1 MTKYTMH
8 LLLFFGFLGN
18 AQEHKMVSE
27 ELKGN
32 VKSIEIFIVS
42 ENDKKTQLEVKNFD
56 NKGRILTYK
65 TFYNGRLNLNER
77 RTYQNNTITTE
88 LCDNKKAIVL
98 VGPRQVGKTTL
109 IHNLVEGKKTLFLN
123 GDDPQTRLQFSNATF
138 QFLLQVVSDYD
149 VIVIDEAQRIEN
161 IGLTVKML
169 IDAKLNKQ
177 FILTG
182 SSSLDLGNQI
192 NEPLTGRKW
201 EHQLYPLSWTEIKN
215 HYTFANAYARLEE
228 FLIYGMYPEV
238 VIETKKQKILLQ
250 LSGSYLYQD
259 ILELANIKKP
269 DLLMK
274 LLNALALQLGSE
286 VSYNEL
292 AKILGV
298 DRMTIITY
306 IDLLEKVYVIFR
318 LHPFSSN
325 QRNEITSKPKIYFYD
340 NGIRNAIIGQF
351 NPLQNRQD
359 VGALFENF
367 FISEKMKQNAYSGFY
382 GKTHYWRNTQQAEI
396 DFIEINEGEISAFE
410 IKYNPNKK
418 VHFTKSFTEK
428 YFPKNTFV
436 VNGEN
441 FWEYL

>member
-1 MTKYTMH
+1 MIPR
-8 LLLFFGFLGN
+8 LLTPTL
-18 AQEHKMVSE
+18 
-27 ELKGN
+27 
-32 VKSIEIFIVS
+32 
-42 ENDKKTQLEVKNFD
+42 LED
-56 NKGRILTYK
+56 
-65 TFYNGRLNLNER
+65 
-77 RTYQNNTITTE
+77 
-88 LCDNKKAIVL
+88 CDNKKAIVL

-109 IHNLVEGKKTLFLN
+109 IHKLVEGKKVLFLN
-123 GDDPQTRLQFSNATF
+123 GDDPQTRLQFADASF
-138 QFLLQVVSDYD
+138 QFLLQVVADYE

-201 EHQLYPLSWTEIKN
+201 EHQLYPLSWSEVKN
-215 HYTFANAYARLEE
+215 HYTFATAFARLEE

-238 VIETKKQKILLQ
+238 VTETKKQKILLQ
-250 LSGSYLYQD
+250 LSSSYLYQD
-259 ILELANIKKP
+259 ILELVNIKKP

-298 DRMTIITY
+298 DRTTIINY

-351 NPLQNRQD
+351 NPLQNRLD
-359 VGALFENF
+359 KGALFENF
-367 FISEKMKQNAYSGFY
+367 FISEKMKQLGYARFY

-396 DFIEINEGEISAFE
+396 DFIELNEGEISAYE
-410 IKYNPNKK
+410 IKFSSQKK

-428 YFPKNTFV
+428 YHPKYTHI
-436 VNGEN
+436 VNSDN

>member
-1 MTKYTMH
+1 MIT
-8 LLLFFGFLGN
+8 
-18 AQEHKMVSE
+18 
-27 ELKGN
+27 
-32 VKSIEIFIVS
+32 
-42 ENDKKTQLEVKNFD
+42 
-56 NKGRILTYK
+56 R
-65 TFYNGRLNLNER
+65 
-77 RTYQNNTITTE
+77 TITQNVVAD
-88 LCDNKKAIVL
+88 CDNKKAIV
-98 VGPRQVGKTTL
+98 VIGPRQVGKTTL
-109 IHNLVEGKKTLFLN
+109 IQKIVEGKKTLFLN
-123 GDDPQTRLQFSNATF
+123 GDDPQTRLQLATANF
-138 QFLLQVVSDYD
+138 QFLLQLVMDYD
-149 VIVIDEAQRIEN
+149 TIVIDEAQRIEN
-161 IGLTVKML
+161 IGVAVKML
-169 IDAKLNKQ
+169 VDAKLDKQ

-201 EHQLYPLSWTEIKN
+201 EHQLFPLSWNEVKN

-238 VIETKKQKILLQ
+238 VTETNKQKRLLQ

-259 ILELANIKKP
+259 ILELVNIKKP

-274 LLNALALQLGSE
+274 LLNALALQLGGE

-298 DRMTIITY
+298 DRMTVINY

-318 LHPFSSN
+318 LHPFSTN
-325 QRNEITSKPKIYFYD
+325 QRNEITAKPKIYFYD

-351 NPLQNRQD
+351 NPLQSRQD

-367 FISEKMKQNAYSGFY
+367 FISEKMKQLNYNGFY

-396 DFIEINEGEISAFE
+396 DFIEINEGEILAYE

-418 VHFTKSFTEK
+418 VNFTKSFTEK
-428 YFPKNTFV
+428 YHPKETLV
-436 VNGEN
+436 VNKDN
-441 FWEYL
+441 FWEYLQ

>member
-1 MTKYTMH
+1 
-8 LLLFFGFLGN
+8 
-18 AQEHKMVSE
+18 MVIIIIYYIC
-27 ELKGN
+27 N
-32 VKSIEIFIVS
+32 MI
-42 ENDKKTQLEVKNFD
+42 T
-56 NKGRILTYK
+56 R
-65 TFYNGRLNLNER
+65 
-77 RTYQNNTITTE
+77 TITQN
-88 LCDNKKAIVL
+88 LVADCDNKKAIV
-98 VGPRQVGKTTL
+98 VIGPRQVGKTTL
-109 IHNLVEGKKTLFLN
+109 IQKIVEGKKTLFLN
-123 GDDPQTRLQFSNATF
+123 GDDPQTRLQLATANF
-138 QFLLQVVSDYD
+138 QFLLQLVMDYET
-149 VIVIDEAQRIEN
+149 IVIDEAQRIEN
-161 IGLTVKML
+161 IGLTIKML
-169 IDAKLNKQ
+169 VDAKLNKQ

-201 EHQLYPLSWTEIKN
+201 EHQLFPLSWSEVKN
-215 HYTFANAYARLEE
+215 HYLFPNAYSRLEE

-238 VIETKKQKILLQ
+238 VTEANKQKRLLQ

-259 ILELANIKKP
+259 ILELVNIKKP

-298 DRMTIITY
+298 DRMTVINY

-318 LHPFSSN
+318 LHPFSTN
-325 QRNEITSKPKIYFYD
+325 QRKEITAKPKIYFYD

-351 NPLQNRQD
+351 NPLQSRQD

-367 FISEKMKQNAYSGFY
+367 FISEKIKQLNYKGFY

-396 DFIEINEGEISAFE
+396 DFIEINEGEITAHE

-418 VHFTKSFTEK
+418 VNFTKSFTEK
-428 YFPKNTFV
+428 YHPKETLV
-436 VNGEN
+436 VNKDN
-441 FWEYL
+441 FWEYLQ

>member
-1 MTKYTMH
+1 MIT
-8 LLLFFGFLGN
+8 
-18 AQEHKMVSE
+18 
-27 ELKGN
+27 
-32 VKSIEIFIVS
+32 
-42 ENDKKTQLEVKNFD
+42 
-56 NKGRILTYK
+56 R
-65 TFYNGRLNLNER
+65 
-77 RTYQNNTITTE
+77 TITQNLITD
-88 LCDNKKAIVL
+88 CDNKKAIV
-98 VGPRQVGKTTL
+98 VIGPRQVGKTTL
-109 IHNLVEGKKTLFLN
+109 IQKIVEDKKTLFLN
-123 GDDPQTRLQFSNATF
+123 GDDPQTRLQLINANF
-138 QFLLQVVSDYD
+138 QFLIQMVMDYET
-149 VIVIDEAQRIEN
+149 IVIDEAQRIEN

-169 IDAKLNKQ
+169 VDAKLNKQ

-182 SSSLDLGNQI
+182 SSSLDLGNRI

-201 EHQLYPLSWTEIKN
+201 EHQLFPLSWSEIKN
-215 HYTFANAYARLEE
+215 HYSFSNAFSRLEE

-238 VIETKKQKILLQ
+238 VTNSNKKKILLQ

-259 ILELANIKKP
+259 ILELVNIKKP

-298 DRMTIITY
+298 DRMTVINY

-318 LHPFSSN
+318 LHPFSTN
-325 QRNEITSKPKIYFYD
+325 QRNEITAKPKIYFYD

-351 NPLQNRQD
+351 NPLQSRQD

-367 FISEKMKQNAYSGFY
+367 FISEKIKQLNYKGFY

-396 DFIEINEGEISAFE
+396 DFIEINEGEITAHE

-418 VHFTKSFTEK
+418 VNFTKSFTEK
-428 YFPKNTFV
+428 YHPKETLV
-436 VNGEN
+436 VNKDN
-441 FWEYL
+441 FWEYLQ

>member
-1 MTKYTMH
+1 MI
-8 LLLFFGFLGN
+8 
-18 AQEHKMVSE
+18 S
-27 ELKGN
+27 
-32 VKSIEIFIVS
+32 FIIYYIC
-42 ENDKKTQLEVKNFD
+42 NMIT
-56 NKGRILTYK
+56 R
-65 TFYNGRLNLNER
+65 
-77 RTYQNNTITTE
+77 TITQN
-88 LCDNKKAIVL
+88 LIADCDNKKAIIVI
-98 VGPRQVGKTTL
+98 GPRQVGKTTL
-109 IHNLVEGKKTLFLN
+109 IQKIVEGKKTLFLN
-123 GDDPQTRLQFSNATF
+123 GDDPQTRLQLATANF
-138 QFLLQVVSDYD
+138 QFLLQLVTDYD
-149 VIVIDEAQRIEN
+149 TIVIDEAQRIEN
-161 IGLTVKML
+161 LGVAVKML

-182 SSSLDLGNQI
+182 SSSLDLGNKI

-201 EHQLYPLSWTEIKN
+201 EHQLFPLSWSEIKN
-215 HYTFANAYARLEE
+215 HYSFANAYARLEE

-238 VIETKKQKILLQ
+238 VTEANKQKRLLQ

-259 ILELANIKKP
+259 ILELVNIKKP

-274 LLNALALQLGSE
+274 LLNALALQLGGE

-298 DRMTIITY
+298 DRMTVINY

-318 LHPFSSN
+318 LHPFSTN
-325 QRNEITSKPKIYFYD
+325 QRNEITAKPKIYFYD

-351 NPLQNRQD
+351 NPLQSRQD

-367 FISEKMKQNAYSGFY
+367 FISEKMKQLNYKGFY

-396 DFIEINEGEISAFE
+396 DFIEINEGEISAYE

-418 VHFTKSFTEK
+418 VNFTKSFTEK
-428 YFPKNTFV
+428 YHPKETLV
-436 VNGEN
+436 VNKDN